1 MPDPEFAKPK
11 TSYRKLHVFS
21 KAEAIYDMT
30 YFFLQGRIAKSD
42 RTHDQMLQSARSGK
56 QNIVEGRS
64 DAASSAEMEIKLFGV
79 ARGSLHELLNDYED
93 FMRTRHIPFW
103 DQGNPRFVRLLDFC
117 RKHNS
122 TNDYTALSSRMTD
135 EEYCNLMLTLIH
147 QTISMLDKMIDKV
160 TADFLRNGGI
170 KEQMYQARIKSRD
183 TDKKDKNK

>member
-30 YFFLQGRIAKSD
+30 YFFLQGRIVKSD

-103 DQGNPRFVRLLDFC
+103 DQGNPRFVRLLDVC

-122 TNDYTALSSRMTD
+122 TN
-135 EEYCNLMLTLIH
+135 
-147 QTISMLDKMIDKV
+147 KMIDKV
-160 TADFLRNGGI
+160 KADFLRNGGI